1 MGLFDS
7 IAGQVAKQ
15 AASALSGQGSA
26 NGGEGNHIM
35 QMLTGLLSNP
45 ELGGISGLVSAF
57 QKNGLGNVV
66 ASWISNNTNLP
77 ISAEQIQSVLGQGPL
92 QDLASKMG
100 LSTDAVAGTLSEQ
113 LPGLVDQLT
122 PNGELPSGD
131 LMAQGLGMLKGFM
144 KS

>member
-7 IAGQVAKQ
+7 IAGQVAQQ
-15 AASALSGQGSA
+15 AASALSGSPSA
-26 NGGEGNHIM
+26 DGNQIM
-35 QMLTGLLSNP
+35 TMLTGLLNNP
-45 ELGGISGLVSAF
+45 EIGGIGGLVSAF
-57 QKNGLGNVV
+57 QKNGLGDVV

-92 QDLASKMG
+92 QDVASKMG
-100 LSTDAVAGTLSEQ
+100 LSSGDVASTLSER

-122 PNGELPSGD
+122 PNGQLPSGD